1 MKISVNAKVVFR
13 FPTCLILNRLS
24 VGILRR
30 RLKKEGVKLSRR
42 QTVLFMKECRKYK
55 KRAPDWNLV
64 EVTGHTG
71 NTVTV
76 RI

>member
-1 MKISVNAKVVFR
+1 MKISVNSKTVFR

-24 VGILRR
+24 VGMLRR
-30 RLKKEGVKLSRR
+30 RLKKEGVKLSRK
-42 QTVLFMKECRKYK
+42 QTVLFIKECKKYK

-64 EVTGHTG
+64 EVTEHTG
-71 NTVTV
+71 KTVTV